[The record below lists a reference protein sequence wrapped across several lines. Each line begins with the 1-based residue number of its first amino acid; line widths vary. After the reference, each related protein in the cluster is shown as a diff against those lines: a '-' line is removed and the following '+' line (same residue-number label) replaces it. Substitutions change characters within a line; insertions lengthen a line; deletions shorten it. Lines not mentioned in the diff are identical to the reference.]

1 MWEYSGLFYGL
12 LSVSHNTIM
21 NSNNGLNVE
30 IFYGILSI
38 LEKIV
43 MDLNNVMQMLNARDD
58 LQV

>member
-1 MWEYSGLFYGL
+1 
-12 LSVSHNTIM
+12 M